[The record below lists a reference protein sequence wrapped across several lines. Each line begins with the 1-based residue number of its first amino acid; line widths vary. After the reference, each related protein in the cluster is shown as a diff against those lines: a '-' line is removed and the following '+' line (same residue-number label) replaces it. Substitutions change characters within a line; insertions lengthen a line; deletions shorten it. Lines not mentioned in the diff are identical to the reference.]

1 MSEDLK
7 GKVVLVTG
15 ASSGIGRAT
24 ALAFAKKGAKVVIAA
39 RRVKDSEETIQKIKE
54 AGGEGTFFKADVSLK
69 SDVENLIQK
78 AVEKYGRI
86 DCAFNNAGTSGERAP
101 LADGSEENWDMVIN
115 ISLKGIWLCMKY
127 EIQQMQKQGGGVIV
141 NMSSDQ
147 GLVAVPGLAPYIAA
161 KHGIIGL
168 TKSAALEYSKAG
180 IRANVICPGLI
191 MTEKLEKA
199 MEAKGAEVLGP
210 IALIPMGRIGK
221 SEEVADAVLW
231 LCSDAS
237 SYVTGH
243 SLVIDGGYL
252 VM

>member
-1 MSEDLK
+1 MSKKLQD
-7 GKVVLVTG
+7 KVVLVTG

-39 RRVKDSEETIQKIKE
+39 RRVKDSEETIQKIKD
-54 AGGEGTFFKADVSLK
+54 AGGEGTFIKADVSQK
-69 SDVENLIQK
+69 SEVENLIQK

-101 LADGSEENWDMVIN
+101 LAECTEENWDMVIN

-147 GLVAVPGLAPYIAA
+147 GLVAVPNLSPYIAA

-168 TKSAALEYSKAG
+168 TKSAALEYAKAG
-180 IRANVICPGLI
+180 IRVNVVCPGLI

-199 MEAKGAEVLGP
+199 MQAKGAEVLGP
-210 IALIPMGRIGK
+210 VALIPMGRIGK